1 MATATSRTLSELS
14 PMAIRRN
21 SPSFPQIKQH
31 LTDASSPAAG
41 SSPLSNGTNSPKLF
55 WQRRDMV
62 SPSRENMSPEEP
74 SLVSAK
80 RSSIENLKKAS
91 RVKNSGIFALE
102 QEKNYDPSRPVILDG
117 KPSGTNRGS
126 GLRSLQPAARKENV
140 APVAACSPA
149 PPSAPLSAS
158 SPAAPTEKENE
169 NPNPVVPLSPSKKM
183 GSPKKSSLSKRSGGN
198 FRNSTFDPDTGIW
211 TDDHDDDKTL
221 ASDGRGLHTHS
232 KSVTFDHGPP
242 QINEYEMVT
251 PDPSSVASDSREGSY
266 DSLGDE
272 DDYGFDRSYSLDI
285 DDSFDASLEDAD
297 KTPVVMPEDWR
308 FMSPELANK
317 QLTQGEEDV
326 FSNEYGSPGPEASP
340 GAQSSRPH
348 QTSLNSVDSNGQPRP
363 LPPLPSSLQSSSSQG
378 RSPNRDSLSGTL
390 DRMSGASWHRP
401 SPSVSP
407 AFSKADIARLSHSSM
422 SIEDRLRIFMGSQE
436 KQEPKALLDA
446 NPGASVERASSKE
459 PSPVRASQEPE
470 DGNIGEPGPE
480 VDEEALELEPHISRD
495 SILRHMRSN
504 HDLRTSASSDHSS
517 YSSCAS
523 GYDPDIPIPSMEDPT
538 VNRHILI
545 KEEDTDEVDLYSIA
559 DAYNQPSDVES
570 DAGHDQDGQ
579 SRQSAQPNWP
589 LPSLEDGHDTP
600 RARSP
605 SAAQSE
611 KASVAEGVSLPD
623 FSDFGS
629 TDRSF
634 NTGLESYLTP
644 PSHKELEKAS
654 PASHTDSVDL
664 PDLAALRDSIQRPFT
679 PQEHLEPPNRAWADE
694 EPGTPESVIRHP
706 ITPEQSPTPPPEL
719 PEKDEEDDS
728 LDASADEAVAHV
740 QDELQ
745 TLSLDPTAEQM
756 QTGEADNDQGQVE
769 KGQIE
774 AATKQQQR
782 VSSLVQLEIPLA
794 AIEEDLS
801 FGLEKEFDRVVEVQ
815 KVEFERSL
823 RDLYYPFH
831 GRFPSIEL
839 PDSRE
844 MRTKDPMAD
853 VPYLPRPSQAPPRS
867 AYHLPLGESFA
878 NRSPSRQRGYLMR
891 QNTKVVVASERISY
905 DEPRSPVG
913 LSATADDQA
922 AIPSA
927 EPNQVVASPRN
938 ISQPTWVAEPW
949 NGKSR
954 RKSIRVNG
962 EKGASKRKPVDGPVP
977 PLPGQPSNVLGSV
990 AEADAAEDE
999 VEEFED
1005 GVERGRLFVKVI
1017 GVKDLN
1023 LPLPKNEPTQFALT
1037 LDNGLHCVTTT
1048 WLDLAK
1054 SAPIGQEFE
1063 LVVLSDLEFQL
1074 TLQMKLEEPPK
1085 VQRPASPTKAPP
1097 ISPTKQNVFGRLF
1110 GSPKKK
1116 REVIHAIPSAP
1127 TLPSAPPSAY
1137 DLVQGLVGKDGAFAR
1152 AYVTLSEHEQKAYGR
1167 PYSVD
1172 ITCFNEWAMEE
1183 VNVGSSRSKKSV
1195 TQLRHR
1201 PPYPIGKLELLL
1213 LYVPK
1218 PKGAKDDEMP
1228 KSMNSAVRALQEAEE
1243 RMQQQAQIK
1252 EFEGYLSQ
1260 QGGDCPYWRRR
1271 YFKLVGTKLTAYHE
1285 TTHQP
1290 RATINLAKASKLI
1303 DDKSILTQKETS
1315 AKGGGRRKSAFAE
1328 EEDGYMFVEE
1338 GFRIRFANGEVIDFY
1353 ADSTLQKDEW
1363 MKALSQVVGKG
1374 IASSSS
1380 SSQVKP
1386 WVDMVLKRQKSMQAR
1401 QQNNKPFRPEV
1412 PIRHSSREYQQQQQP
1427 VHQPPAHQNQH
1438 IQQQSHRPRPHS
1450 PLKQE
1455 QQHSSRVGNSGIPLP
1470 NRPPPGRPS
1479 GVGHMRSESY
1489 HPEGPSRSQAS
1500 SPVKPRPSHA
1510 ERARKV
1516 RSMIM

>member
-1 MATATSRTLSELS
+1 MASPPIAPLRIQKGSRTPGKMPTATSRTLSELS

-31 LTDASSPAAG
+31 LTDASPAAG

-62 SPSRENMSPEEP
+62 SPARENMSPEEP

-117 KPSGTNRGS
+117 KPSTTGRAAA
-126 GLRSLQPAARKENV
+126 GLRSLPPAARKENV
-140 APVAACSPA
+140 APVLAS
-149 PPSAPLSAS
+149 SAS
-158 SPAAPTEKENE
+158 AAAPTAPTEKENAS
-169 NPNPVVPLSPSKKM
+169 PNAVVPLSPSKKM
-183 GSPKKSSLSKRSGGN
+183 GSPKKSSLSKRS
-198 FRNSTFDPDTGIW
+198 
-211 TDDHDDDKTL
+211 
-221 ASDGRGLHTHS
+221 LHTHS

-251 PDPSSVASDSREGSY
+251 PDPSSIASDSREGSY
-266 DSLGDE
+266 DSFGDE

-285 DDSFDASLEDAD
+285 DDSFDASLEDTD

-308 FMSPELANK
+308 FMSPDVANK
-317 QLTQGEEDV
+317 QLTEGEEDV
-326 FSNEYGSPGPEASP
+326 FSNEFGSPGPEASP
-340 GAQSSRPH
+340 GAQSFRQH

-363 LPPLPSSLQSSSSQG
+363 LPPLPPLQSSTHT
-378 RSPNRDSLSGTL
+378 RSPNRDSLPSTL
-390 DRMSGASWHRP
+390 ERMSGASWHRP

-407 AFSKADIARLSHSSM
+407 AISKSDIARLSHSSM

-436 KQEPKALLDA
+436 KQSSAPNSEAGL
-446 NPGASVERASSKE
+446 GQASSQH
-459 PSPVRASQEPE
+459 PSPDRASQELE
-470 DGNIGEPGPE
+470 EANIGEPGPE
-480 VDEEALELEPHISRD
+480 VDEDESVAPHISRD
-495 SILRHMRSN
+495 SILRHMRSTK
-504 HDLRTSASSDHSS
+504 DLRTSGSSDHSD
-517 YSSCAS
+517 YSSCDS
-523 GYDPDIPIPSMEDPT
+523 GYDPDVPIPSMEDPT
-538 VNRHILI
+538 VNPSVLI
-545 KEEDTDEVDLYSIA
+545 KEEDADEVDLYSIA
-559 DAYNQPSDVES
+559 DAYNQPSDAES
-570 DAGHDQDGQ
+570 EAGDDLNSQP
-579 SRQSAQPNWP
+579 SA
-589 LPSLEDGHDTP
+589 LLDDGHETP

-605 SAAQSE
+605 SASQSE
-611 KASVAEGVSLPD
+611 KAVVAERVSLPD
-623 FSDFGS
+623 FSDFGND
-629 TDRSF
+629 DRSF

-644 PSHKELEKAS
+644 PSHKELDKSS
-654 PASHTDSVDL
+654 PVSHTESVDL

-679 PQEHLEPPNRAWADE
+679 PHEQLEPPNPAWAAE

-706 ITPEQSPTPPPEL
+706 LSPEQSPTPPPEL
-719 PEKDEEDDS
+719 SQQDEKEETSELPQQYDEEETSELPQQYDEEESPAPS
-728 LDASADEAVAHV
+728 LDETVEEV
-740 QDELQ
+740 QGGLQ
-745 TLSLDPTAEQM
+745 TLSLDSTTEETVPVETENEQAEA
-756 QTGEADNDQGQVE
+756 EAQNINDAS
-769 KGQIE
+769 K
-774 AATKQQQR
+774 KR

-794 AIEEDLS
+794 DIEEDLS
-801 FGLEKEFDRVVEVQ
+801 FGLEKEFDRVVEGQ

-831 GRFPSIEL
+831 GRFPSAEL
-839 PDSRE
+839 PDARE
-844 MRTKDPMAD
+844 MRMKDP
-853 VPYLPRPSQAPPRS
+853 L
-867 AYHLPLGESFA
+867 
-878 NRSPSRQRGYLMR
+878 RGYLMR
-891 QNTKVVVASERISY
+891 QNTKVVVASSRLSH
-905 DEPRSPVG
+905 DDPRLPTG
-913 LSATADDQA
+913 LLNTQDDQPVVA
-922 AIPSA
+922 SA
-927 EPNQVVASPRN
+927 EPNEVVASPRN
-938 ISQPTWVAEPW
+938 VSQPTWVAEPW

-954 RKSIRVNG
+954 RKSIRVGG

-990 AEADAAEDE
+990 AEGDVAEDE
-999 VEEFED
+999 IEEFEE

-1048 WLDLAK
+1048 WLDLAR

-1074 TLQMKLEEPPK
+1074 TLQMKLEEPK
-1085 VQRPASPTKAPP
+1085 VQRPVSPTKPTP
-1097 ISPTKQNVFGRLF
+1097 ISPVKQNVFGRLF

-1116 REVIHAIPSAP
+1116 KELIHSIPSAP
-1127 TLPSAPPSAY
+1127 VLPREPPSAY
-1137 DLVQGLVGKDGAFAR
+1137 ELVQGLVGKDGSFAR
-1152 AYVTLSEHEQKAYGR
+1152 AYITLSEHEQKAYGR

-1195 TQLRHR
+1195 TQLRSR

-1218 PKGAKDDEMP
+1218 PKGAKDDDMP
-1228 KSMNSAVRALQEAEE
+1228 KSMNSAVRALHEAEE

-1252 EFEGYLSQ
+1252 EFEGLLSQ

-1285 TTHQP
+1285 ITHQP
-1290 RATINLAKASKLI
+1290 RATINLAKATKLI

-1380 SSQVKP
+1380 SNQVKP
-1386 WVDMVLKRQKSMQAR
+1386 WVDMVLKPAVNNNRNSLVNSHRLIKVNMSSNKHTDHAR
-1401 QQNNKPFRPEV
+1401 SL
-1412 PIRHSSREYQQQQQP
+1412 HSSRT
-1427 VHQPPAHQNQH
+1427 
-1438 IQQQSHRPRPHS
+1438 I
-1450 PLKQE
+1450 L
-1455 QQHSSRVGNSGIPLP
+1455 L
-1470 NRPPPGRPS
+1470 
-1479 GVGHMRSESY
+1479 GV
-1489 HPEGPSRSQAS
+1489 
-1500 SPVKPRPSHA
+1500 K
-1510 ERARKV
+1510 
-1516 RSMIM
+1516 SMM